1 MRKLLS
7 VTSILTTVVL
17 SFFVAS
23 FSVQAGDAT
32 LVQDSF
38 EHRKGEVVRIVAERK
53 EPIADTAVTATIQTL
68 EVKLLDGD
76 NAGET
81 ITFDNDRIVVEVGE
95 KVYLTHTISQFE
107 GNEYW
112 SISEPY
118 RLPWLLFFTILFIA
132 SVLFFGG
139 MQGLRGLITLAGS
152 LLLIV
157 YVLFPGVLAGYSPVF
172 VSVVVSAIIII
183 IGSYVTHGI
192 SKMTT
197 SAVLGMVL
205 TVIAVGFLTAFS
217 VDVTDL
223 SGFDS
228 DEAVYLNFNT
238 GGIIDFQGLLLGG
251 ILIGLLGAL
260 YDVAIG
266 QSLAVEELHR
276 IGPHVPRNVIY
287 ARAIR
292 MGREHIGALVN
303 TLAIAYAGASL
314 PLLLLISTSESSLG
328 FTLNRE
334 VFATEVIRTMLGGI
348 GLVLAVPL
356 TTLIAVWLLIKK
368 SDTPKSKEAIQKEVD
383 SVKEASEQHSHV
395 HAHGGH
401 AHYH

>member
-1 MRKLLS
+1 MRKILHISVFSLIFLLAPFL
-7 VTSILTTVVL
+7 TSGVVN
-17 SFFVAS
+17 
-23 FSVQAGDAT
+23 AGDAV

-38 EHRKGEVVRIVAERK
+38 EHRKGEVVRILEERT
-53 EPIADTAVTATIQTL
+53 ETIADTPVTARIQTI
-68 EVKLLDGD
+68 EVRLLDGE
-76 NAGET
+76 NVGKV
-81 ITFDNDRIVVEVGE
+81 ITFENDRLIVEVGQ
-95 KVYLTHTISQFE
+95 KIYLTHTISQFE

-112 SISEPY
+112 SIAEPY
-118 RLPWLLFFTILFIA
+118 RLPWLVFFTVLFIA
-132 SVLFFGG
+132 AVLFFGG

-157 YVLFPGVLAGYSPVF
+157 YVLFPGVLAGYSPVL
-172 VSVVVSAIIII
+172 VSVAVSAIIII
-183 IGSYVTHGI
+183 VGSYVTHGI

-205 TVIAVGFLTAFS
+205 TVVAVGFLTAFS
-217 VDVTDL
+217 VDVTSL

-334 VFATEVIRTMLGGI
+334 VFATEVVRTMLGGI

-356 TTLIAVWLLIKK
+356 TTLIAVWLLIKMPVG
-368 SDTPKSKEAIQKEVD
+368 PKNSETVKKEIA
-383 SVKEASEQHSHV
+383 SVEAASEQHSHV

-401 AHYH
+401 AH